1 MKRKSLCLYGLVG
14 AGLLAGCASP
24 ATSPSVMDARIV
36 PFAKIRDAADS
47 ADGYYALGREL
58 QRSGKFD
65 DAERAYRLALEME
78 PGHLDARNGLAA
90 VSVNRGDVDMA
101 LSILGNLAAAHPD
114 QPHLQANLGHAHY
127 LKGNY
132 FDARVALEQAVSLD
146 PTNERTRE
154 KLLLVLQKLGV
165 PEAESPPP
173 AGESGLAFET
183 VPASGQAG
191 IVAVGPGVYQLQA
204 APGRAVTATAASPQ
218 VLVPVGTEADAG
230 DGPSRLAELT
240 PPASPAAAFASAP
253 APVSAPV
260 SAIVSMKAAK
270 LEIINGNGVPR
281 LARSLRQ
288 WVQGSD
294 WQVVRVANHPG
305 FNVPMTRIEYARGN
319 REPAEHL
326 AQDLQVTPVYRHN
339 DALGDRVRVVLGYD
353 FRTVESLRQ
362 RAPMGK
368 LAAAD

>member
-24 ATSPSVMDARIV
+24 PPSTSVMDARIV

-58 QRSGKFD
+58 QRGGKFD

-90 VSVNRGDVDMA
+90 VSVNRGDIDMA
-101 LSILGNLAAAHPD
+101 LTILGSLVAAHPD
-114 QPHLQANLGHAHY
+114 LPHLLANFGHAHY

-132 FDARVALEQAVSLD
+132 FDARVALEQARNLD
-146 PTNERTRE
+146 PSNERTRE

-165 PEAESPPP
+165 PEAESPLP
-173 AGESGLAFET
+173 AEESGLAFET
-183 VPASGQAG
+183 APASGQAG

-204 APGRAVTATAASPQ
+204 APGMEVTTAAASPQ
-218 VLVPVGTEADAG
+218 VLLPVGAETDKG
-230 DGPSRLAELT
+230 GGSSRVAELT
-240 PPASPAAAFASAP
+240 PPVASPVASV
-253 APVSAPV
+253 PVMA
-260 SAIVSMKAAK
+260 SMKAAK

-281 LARSLRQ
+281 LARTLRQ

-294 WQVVRVANHPG
+294 WRVVRVANHPG
-305 FNVPMTRIEYARGN
+305 FNVPITRIEYAQGN
-319 REPAEHL
+319 REPAESL

-362 RAPMGK
+362 REPMGK
-368 LAAAD
+368 LAAAE